1 MFSILKKAVIPNNAV
16 IAAATGKLIPLD
28 KVKDE
33 VFAKK
38 MLGEGVAIIPDG
50 EVITAPCSGYLTI
63 IYPTLHAFGIKCND
77 GLEILVHIGIDTV
90 KLNGKGFKC
99 YMNEGEKVQA
109 GDKIIRFDSYLM
121 NQEGY
126 DMSVMI
132 LFPNCNYELCVKN
145 EGYVKKGK
153 SIIATYK

>member
-1 MFSILKKAVIPNNAV
+1 MFSIFKKAIPSNAV
-16 IAAATGKLIPLD
+16 IAAASGRLIPLE

-38 MLGEGVAIIPDG
+38 MLGEGAAIVPEN
-50 EVITAPCSGYLTI
+50 EVITAPCTGKLTML
-63 IYPTLHAFGIKCND
+63 YPTRHAFGIRCDD

-99 YMNEGEKVQA
+99 YADEGDRVQA
-109 GDKIIRFDSYLM
+109 GDKIIRYDSYLM

-126 DMSVMI
+126 DMTVMI
-132 LFPNCNYELCVKN
+132 LFPNCKYELCIN
-145 EGYVKKGK
+145 NIGYVKKGK

>member
-1 MFSILKKAVIPNNAV
+1 MFSIFKKTSIPSNAV
-16 IAAATGKLIPLD
+16 TAAATGRLIPLE

-33 VFAKK
+33 VFAQK
-38 MLGEGVAIIPDG
+38 MLGEGAAIIPEG
-50 EVITAPCSGYLTI
+50 EIITAPCSGYITM
-63 IYPTLHAFGIKCND
+63 IYPTLHAFGIKSDD

-90 KLNGKGFKC
+90 RLKGKGFKS
-99 YMNEGEKVQA
+99 YVNEGDSVQA

-132 LFPNCNYELCVKN
+132 LFPNCNYELCIHN

>member
-1 MFSILKKAVIPNNAV
+1 MFSILKKAVIPSNAV
-16 IAAATGKLIPLD
+16 TAAVTGRLIPLE

-33 VFAKK
+33 VFAQK
-38 MLGEGVAIIPDG
+38 MLGDGVAIIPDG
-50 EVITAPCSGYLTI
+50 EIVTAPCSGKLTM
-63 IYPTLHAFGIKCND
+63 IYPTLHAFGIKND
-77 GLEILVHIGIDTV
+77 AGLEILVHIGIDTV
-90 KLNGKGFKC
+90 KLKGKGFKC
-99 YMNEGEKVQA
+99 YVNVGDRVQI
-109 GDKIIRFDSYLM
+109 GDKIIRYDSYLM

-132 LFPNCNYELCVKN
+132 LFPNCNYELCIHE

>member
-1 MFSILKKAVIPNNAV
+1 MFSIFKKAIPSNAV
-16 IAAATGKLIPLD
+16 TAVATGRLIPLE

-38 MLGEGVAIIPDG
+38 MLGEGVAIIPEG
-50 EVITAPCSGYLTI
+50 EVIAAPCSGQLMM
-63 IYPTLHAFGIKCND
+63 IYPTLHAFGIRNDD

-90 KLNGKGFKC
+90 KLKGKGFKC
-99 YMNEGEKVQA
+99 YVNEGDRVQV

-121 NQEGY
+121 NQKGY

-132 LFPNCNYELCVKN
+132 LFPNCNHELSMNN
-145 EGYVKKGK
+145 EGHVRKGR